1 MPKGVK
7 KSADVSETVV
17 APVVAAPVDMKVK
30 KVKAPKEEGSVT
42 SAASVVSA
50 APAAAKVSKAAK
62 AVETVAAPVVVS
74 APVVADV
81 AAPVDEVV
89 ADDVELSLSTRS
101 TEFMAKLNQ
110 WCASG
115 VALKT
120 EFRNLEK
127 DWARRLK
134 VAQKGSSKRKKRAVA
149 RTPSGF
155 VKPTRISND
164 LAKFLGKPEGTEMA
178 RTDVTREINTYIR
191 LHNLQD
197 KENGRKILPDAK
209 MSALLKV
216 SSTDELTYFNLQ
228 KFLSPHFFKTVKTEA
243 VVGVSA

>member
-7 KSADVSETVV
+7 KTADVSETVV
-17 APVVAAPVDMKVK
+17 APVAAPVDVKVK
-30 KVKAPKEEGSVT
+30 KAKAPKEET
-42 SAASVVSA
+42 ASAATAA
-50 APAAAKVSKAAK
+50 APVAAKPAKVAK
-62 AVETVAAPVVVS
+62 AVETSAPVVAAPL
-74 APVVADV
+74 VADV

-115 VALKT
+115 VSLKT

-155 VKPTRISND
+155 VKPTRISTD

-228 KFLSPHFFKTVKTEA
+228 KFLSPHFFKNVKTEV

>member
-7 KSADVSETVV
+7 KSSDVSESVV
-17 APVVAAPVDMKVK
+17 APVAVAPVAADVKAK
-30 KVKAPKEEGSVT
+30 KVKAPK
-42 SAASVVSA
+42 
-50 APAAAKVSKAAK
+50 
-62 AVETVAAPVVVS
+62 VETVAPVVTASVVTAPVVT
-74 APVVADV
+74 APVVD
-81 AAPVDEVV
+81 APVDEVLV
-89 ADDVELSLSTRS
+89 DDLEVSLSTRS

-110 WCASG
+110 WCAAG
-115 VALKT
+115 VSLKT

-127 DWARRLK
+127 DWARRIK
-134 VAQKGSSKRKKRAVA
+134 VAQKSSSKRKKRAVA

-155 VKPTRISND
+155 VKPTRISTD
-164 LAKFLGKPEGTEMA
+164 LAKFLGKSEGTEMA

-209 MSALLKV
+209 LSALLKV

-228 KFLSPHFFKTVKTEA
+228 KFLSPHFFKTVKADATA
-243 VVGVSA
+243 TAVGVSA